1 MAQLQTQISAMSKAC
16 DGSTNLEDL
25 AQSISLGLQSLN
37 PIIWLHQIIVITK
50 DTGIILLLLLILPF
64 IFRLVFSSV
73 TAKRDIYELQLK
85 N

>member
-1 MAQLQTQISAMSKAC
+1 MAQLQTQIIAMSKAY

-37 PIIWLHQIIVITK
+37 PISWLHWIIVITMA
-50 DTGIILLLLLILPF
+50 TGITLLLLLILPF
-64 IFRLVFSSV
+64 IFRLVFSSIS
-73 TAKRDIYELQLK
+73 AKRDIYELQLK